1 MIIEIGEVSFYLP
14 NVIKK
19 SHYFTSA
26 SFSFLG
32 KTMRRK

>member
-19 SHYFTSA
+19 VIILQVQALVS
-26 SFSFLG
+26 
-32 KTMRRK
+32 